1 MASIV
6 SSDATTA
13 RCLLV
18 VARPAAGQ
26 ELWRRLRERA
36 RGQRLEL
43 RVLAPAFASSRL
55 RFLASDIDEGI
66 RAAHGRVERSLGEID
81 ADGGIRAQGEVGEA
95 DPLLAIDAALATF
108 AADEIV
114 IVPSD
119 GRRQWAEKGLFAH
132 VCRRFDLPVR
142 EIELR
147 EDAAGT
153 LAVQT
158 ASREARAA

>member
-43 RVLAPAFASSRL
+43 RV
-55 RFLASDIDEGI
+55 LASDIDEGI